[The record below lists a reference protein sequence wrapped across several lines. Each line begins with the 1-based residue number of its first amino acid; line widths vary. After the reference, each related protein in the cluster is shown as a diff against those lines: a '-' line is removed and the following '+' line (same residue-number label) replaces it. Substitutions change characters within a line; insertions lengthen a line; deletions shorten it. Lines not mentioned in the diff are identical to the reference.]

1 VPSPL
6 GGAMHLLKVR
16 HSLHWTAITLSL
28 ASQGKALSL
37 THSCDCDWD
46 SCEGSAVSLASTKGY
61 AERDGESEGNARRG
75 ECPCFALTLALE
87 GCCLFP
93 LPR

>member
-1 VPSPL
+1 
-6 GGAMHLLKVR
+6 
-16 HSLHWTAITLSL
+16 
-28 ASQGKALSL
+28 
-37 THSCDCDWD
+37 
-46 SCEGSAVSLASTKGY
+46 VSLASTKGY